1 MNKILITALI
11 GVLFLSGC
19 ASVAI
24 PGDEMCRTDFLECVE
39 EPKKVDLPTYRKLR
53 YLPPAEAMPVVAV
66 YQFSDGTGQRKSQDG
81 VASFSTAVTQDA
93 KSLLIDALKAAG
105 SGENPKGTWFR
116 VVERGLGLD
125 NLVRERQIV
134 RSTRSETAKQAG
146 LDEFQE
152 LQPMLFAGMI
162 LEGGIIGYDTN
173 IETGGTGARYL
184 GIGTTNQYRR
194 DSIVISLRA
203 VSTLSGEVILN
214 VQTSKTVLSSGQ
226 AGDVFRFLDMDT
238 RLLELESGMTQNE
251 SVTYAVRSAIE
262 AAVLELIKQG
272 DERGYWKI
280 VYPEDWDEQVAEQEQ
295 AYWLSLKES
304 IDTPDAEEYSSTAFE
319 ELPLWKKILLKN
331 KSDDSSTESDEITNI
346 GENNEDND

>member
-1 MNKILITALI
+1 MNKVLVTALI

-146 LDEFQE
+146 LEEFQE

-162 LEGGIIGYDTN
+162 LEGGVIGYDTN
-173 IETGGTGARYL
+173 IESGGNGARYL

-203 VSTLSGEVILN
+203 VSTLTGEVILN
-214 VQTSKTVLSSGQ
+214 VQTQKTVLSSGQ

-238 RLLELESGMTQNE
+238 KLLELESGMTQNE
-251 SVTYAVRSAIE
+251 SVTFAVRSAIE

-280 VYPEDWDEQVAEQEQ
+280 VYPEDWDEQVEAQEQ
-295 AYWLSLKES
+295 AYWMSLKES
-304 IDTPDAEEYSSTAFE
+304 GVLPDEDDEKQFSKDPES
-319 ELPLWKKILLKN
+319 LPLWKKILLKN
-331 KSDDSSTESDEITNI
+331 KKPILEK
-346 GENNEDND
+346 NNEDN

>member
-1 MNKILITALI
+1 MYKNLLIALV
-11 GVLFLSGC
+11 GVLYLSGC
-19 ASVAI
+19 ASIAI
-24 PGDEMCRTDFLECVE
+24 PGDEACQTDFLECVD
-39 EPKKVDLPTYRKLR
+39 EPQRVELPTYRKLR
-53 YLPPAEAMPVVAV
+53 YLPPAEQMPVVAV
-66 YQFSDGTGQRKSQDG
+66 YTFGDGTGQRKSQDN

-134 RSTRSETAKQAG
+134 RSTRSEKAKAEG

-162 LEGGIIGYDTN
+162 LEGGVVGYDTN

-203 VSTLSGEVILN
+203 VSTLTGEVILN

-238 RLLELESGMTQNE
+238 KLLELESGMTQNE
-251 SVTYAVRSAIE
+251 SVTWAVRSAIE
-262 AAVLELIKQG
+262 AAVLALIKQG

-280 VYPEDWDEQVAEQEQ
+280 VYPEDWDAQVAAQEQ
-295 AYWLSLKES
+295 AYWMSLKDS
-304 IDTPDAEEYSSTAFE
+304 GVLPDAEDVDAFSNDPNS
-319 ELPLWKKILLKN
+319 LPLWKRILLKSEPGN
-331 KSDDSSTESDEITNI
+331 SDSETIN
-346 GENNEDND
+346 GENE

>member
-146 LDEFQE
+146 LEEFQE

-162 LEGGIIGYDTN
+162 LEGGVIGYDTN

-203 VSTLSGEVILN
+203 VSTLTGEVILN
-214 VQTSKTVLSSGQ
+214 VQTQKTVLSSGM

-238 RLLELESGMTQNE
+238 KLLELESGMTQNE
-251 SVTYAVRSAIE
+251 SVTFAVRSAIE

-280 VYPEDWDEQVAEQEQ
+280 VYPEDWDEQVEEQEQ
-295 AYWLSLKES
+295 AYWMSLKDSGDLTDEEDADRFS
-304 IDTPDAEEYSSTAFE
+304 KDPDS
-319 ELPLWKKILLKN
+319 LPLWKKVLLKN
-331 KSDDSSTESDEITNI
+331 NKPILEN
-346 GENNEDND
+346 NNEDK

>member
-93 KSLLIDALKAAG
+93 KSLLVDALKAAG
-105 SGENPKGTWFR
+105 SGSDAKGTWFR

-146 LDEFQE
+146 LEEFQE

-162 LEGGIIGYDTN
+162 LEGGVIGYDTN

-203 VSTLSGEVILN
+203 VSTLTGEVILN
-214 VQTSKTVLSSGQ
+214 VQTQKTVLSSGM
-226 AGDVFRFLDMDT
+226 AGDVFRFLDLGT
-238 RLLELESGMTQNE
+238 KALELETGSAVNE
-251 SVTYAVRSAIE
+251 PTNYAVRAAIE
-262 AAVLELIKQG
+262 ACVGE
-272 DERGYWKI
+272 I
-280 VYPEDWDEQVAEQEQ
+280 V
-295 AYWLSLKES
+295 KKG
-304 IDTPDAEEYSSTAFE
+304 EEGE
-319 ELPLWKKILLKN
+319 LWKYKGK
-331 KSDDSSTESDEITNI
+331 EITSE
-346 GENNEDND
+346 GHHLH

>member
-1 MNKILITALI
+1 MDRFQADNLIRNIFIALV
-11 GVLFLSGC
+11 GVIYLSGC
-19 ASVAI
+19 ASIAI
-24 PGDEMCRTDFLECVE
+24 PGDEVCNTNFLECVE
-39 EPKKVDLPTYRKLR
+39 EPQKIELPTYRKLR
-53 YLPPAEAMPVVAV
+53 YLPPAETMPVVAI
-66 YQFSDGTGQRKSQDG
+66 YQFGDGTGQRKSQDG

-93 KSLLIDALKAAG
+93 KSLLVDALKAAG
-105 SGENPKGTWFR
+105 SGSDAKGTWFR
-116 VVERGLGLD
+116 VVERGTGLD

-194 DSIVISLRA
+194 DSIVVSLRA
-203 VSTLSGEVILN
+203 VSTLTGEVILN

-238 RLLELESGMTQNE
+238 KLLELESGMTQNE
-251 SVTYAVRSAIE
+251 STTYAVRSAIE

-272 DERGYWKI
+272 DERGFWKI
-280 VYPEDWDEQVAEQEQ
+280 VYPDDWDEQVAAQEQ
-295 AYWLSLKES
+295 AYWMSLKDAGEL
-304 IDTPDAEEYSSTAFE
+304 PDAEDFE
-319 ELPLWKKILLKN
+319 QFNKDPESVPLWKRILLKN
-331 KSDDSSTESDEITNI
+331 DSKPNLEK
-346 GENNEDND
+346 NNEDN

>member
-1 MNKILITALI
+1 MYKNLLIALV
-11 GVLFLSGC
+11 GVLYLSGC
-19 ASVAI
+19 ASIAI
-24 PGDEMCRTDFLECVE
+24 PGDEACQTDFLECVD
-39 EPKKVDLPTYRKLR
+39 EPQRVELPTYRKLR
-53 YLPPAEAMPVVAV
+53 YLPPAEQMPVVAV
-66 YQFSDGTGQRKSQDG
+66 YTFGDGTGQRKSQDN

-116 VVERGLGLD
+116 VVERGTGLD

-134 RSTRSETAKQAG
+134 RSTRSEKAKAEG

-162 LEGGIIGYDTN
+162 LEGGVVGYDTN

-203 VSTLSGEVILN
+203 VSTLTGEVILN

-238 RLLELESGMTQNE
+238 KLLELESGMTQNE
-251 SVTYAVRSAIE
+251 SVTWAVRSAIE
-262 AAVLELIKQG
+262 AAVLALIKQG

-280 VYPEDWDEQVAEQEQ
+280 VYPEDWDEQVAAQEQ
-295 AYWLSLKES
+295 AYWMGLKDS
-304 IDTPDAEEYSSTAFE
+304 GVLPDAEDVDAFSNDPNS
-319 ELPLWKKILLKN
+319 LPLWKRILLKSEPGN
-331 KSDDSSTESDEITNI
+331 SDSETIN
-346 GENNEDND
+346 GENE

>member
-1 MNKILITALI
+1 MYKNLLIALV
-11 GVLFLSGC
+11 GVLYLSGC
-19 ASVAI
+19 ASIAI
-24 PGDEMCRTDFLECVE
+24 PGDEACQTDFLECVD
-39 EPKKVDLPTYRKLR
+39 EPQRVELPTYRKLR
-53 YLPPAEAMPVVAV
+53 YLPPAEQMPVVAV
-66 YQFSDGTGQRKSQDG
+66 YTFGDGTGQRKSQDN

-116 VVERGLGLD
+116 VVERGTGLD

-134 RSTRSETAKQAG
+134 RSTRSEKAKAEG

-162 LEGGIIGYDTN
+162 LEGGVVGYDTN

-203 VSTLSGEVILN
+203 VSTLTGEVILN

-226 AGDVFRFLDMDT
+226 AGDVFRFLDKDT
-238 RLLELESGMTQNE
+238 KLLELESGMTQNE
-251 SVTYAVRSAIE
+251 SVTWAVRSAIE
-262 AAVLELIKQG
+262 AAVLALIKQG

-280 VYPEDWDEQVAEQEQ
+280 VYPEDWDEQVAAQEQ
-295 AYWLSLKES
+295 AYWMSLKDS
-304 IDTPDAEEYSSTAFE
+304 GVLPDAEDVDAFSNDPNS
-319 ELPLWKKILLKN
+319 LPLWKRILLKSEPGN
-331 KSDDSSTESDEITNI
+331 SDSETIN
-346 GENNEDND
+346 GENE